1 MKCGFIGILK
11 HFFNFSILVFFAVP
25 FILPAIY
32 IIYARILK
40 NQNYFSIRKVQYFT
54 TELFAEVSARKYLQ
68 E

>member
-11 HFFNFSILVFFAVP
+11 HFFNFSILVFLLFHLSSLQSIS
-25 FILPAIY
+25 FMREFLK
-32 IIYARILK
+32 ARIISQLE
-40 NQNYFSIRKVQYFT
+40 VQYFT